1 MAVSPEPAAASM
13 TVAHILGFPRIGV
26 RRELKTAV
34 EAHWKGALSRGEL
47 EQAARDLRARHWLQ
61 QAQAGLDYVTVGDF
75 AYYDHLHNV
84 TALVSAAPQRF
95 GSGGKVDLA
104 GYFAMARGTAQQP
117 ALAMK
122 KWFDTNY
129 HYLVPELDADTR
141 FTLNRDWLLPEVRE
155 AQALGHKVKVALPGP
170 LTWLWLSSADAG
182 FDKLRLLGVLLNT
195 YWALLAELDKLG
207 VEWVQLDE
215 PVLALDLPPQW
226 VAAYPAVL
234 RELASAGPKI
244 LLATYFGDVSRHAGW
259 LRGSPIAGLHLDLV
273 RAPGQLPLFLE
284 GWPQDKVLSL
294 GLVDGRNL
302 WRADLARVL
311 KAAQPA
317 RAVLGARLWLAA
329 SCSLLHVP
337 VDLEQ
342 EHKLDP
348 RLRSWMAFAVQ
359 KLHELS
365 VLKQALVS
373 GEAAV
378 APELAAASA
387 AAESRRNA
395 PSTSRAGVRARV
407 AALTEASASRG
418 APFAQRAGKQAAILN
433 LPPLP
438 TTTIGS
444 FPQTAAIRAARAAFK
459 AGGLGEAEYVAAM
472 KAEIRFAVEK
482 QEQLGLDVL
491 VHGEPERNDMVE
503 YFGEQLDG
511 YAFTGNG
518 WVQSYGS
525 RCVKPPVIYGD
536 VSRPRAMTVEW
547 SKYAQ
552 SLTSKPMKG
561 MLSGPLTML
570 FWSFVRDDLPR
581 REVALQLALALRD
594 EVCDLEAAGI
604 RVIQIDEPT
613 IREGLPLRQ
622 ADWPEYL
629 EWAVRA
635 FRITAGGVRDE
646 TQIHTHM
653 CYSEFNDILPSI
665 AALDADVITIE
676 TSRARMKLLD
686 AFAEFKYPNDIGPGL
701 YDIHSPRVPSAEEMR
716 TLLRRALEVV
726 PAQRLWVNPDC
737 GLKTRGWPETESA
750 LVQMVAT
757 ARETRAALN

>member
-1 MAVSPEPAAASM
+1 MS
-13 TVAHILGFPRIGV
+13 VAHILGFPRIGV

-34 EAHWKGALSRGEL
+34 EAHWKGALSQPEL
-47 EQAARDLRARHWLQ
+47 EQAARELRARHWQ
-61 QAQAGLDYVTVGDF
+61 QQKQAGLDTVTVGDF
-75 AYYDHLHNV
+75 AYYDHLHNL
-84 TALVSAAPQRF
+84 TALVCAAPKRF
-95 GSGGKVDLA
+95 GLTAKVDLA

-141 FTLNRDWLLPEVRE
+141 FSLNRDWLLPEVKE
-155 AQALGHKVKVALPGP
+155 AQALGHQVKVALPGP
-170 LTWLWLSSADAG
+170 LTYLWLSSAPAG
-182 FDKLRLLGVLLNT
+182 FDKLRLLGVLVNV
-195 YWALLAELDKLG
+195 YWALLTELKNLG
-207 VEWVQLDE
+207 VEWVQIDE
-215 PVLALDLPPQW
+215 PVLALDLPQQW
-226 VAAYPAVL
+226 LAAYPAVF

-244 LLATYFGDVSRHAGW
+244 LLATYFGDVSQHAE
-259 LRGSPIAGLHLDLV
+259 LLKTLAVSGLHLDLV
-273 RAPGQLPLFLE
+273 RAPAQLPAFLA

-302 WRADLARVL
+302 WRADLPKVL
-311 KAAQPA
+311 AGAQQA
-317 RAVLGARLWLAA
+317 KAVLGERLWISA

-337 VDLEQ
+337 VDLDTETR
-342 EHKLDP
+342 LDP
-348 RLRSWMAFAVQ
+348 QLRSWMAFAVQ

-365 VLKQALVS
+365 VLKQALNS

-378 APELAAASA
+378 AQDLAASA
-387 AAESRRNA
+387 QAAGSRRKA
-395 PSTSRAGVRARV
+395 PSTNRAEVRARV
-407 AALTEASASRG
+407 AALDEGSANRAS
-418 APFAQRAGKQAAILN
+418 PFQQRAAKQAAILN

-444 FPQTAAIRAARAAFK
+444 FPQTAGIRAARAAFK
-459 AGGLGEAEYVAAM
+459 AGKLGQGEYVEAM
-472 KAEIRFAVEK
+472 KAEIRFAVDK
-482 QEQLGLDVL
+482 QEQLGIDVL

-503 YFGEQLDG
+503 YFGEQLAG
-511 YAFTGNG
+511 YAFTQYG

-552 SLTSKPMKG
+552 SLTAKPMKG

-604 RVIQIDEPT
+604 KVIQIDEPT

-629 EWAVRA
+629 DWAVRA

-676 TSRARMKLLD
+676 TSRAHMKLLD
-686 AFAEFKYPNDIGPGL
+686 AFAEFQYPNDIGPGL

-716 TLLRRALEVV
+716 TLLRRALDVV

-737 GLKTRGWPETESA
+737 GLKTRGWPETEAA
-750 LVQMVAT
+750 LRQMVAT
-757 ARETRAALN
+757 AREARAELH

>member
-1 MAVSPEPAAASM
+1 MP
-13 TVAHILGFPRIGV
+13 VAHILGFPRIGV

-34 EAHWKGALSRGEL
+34 EAHWKGALAQPEL
-47 EQAARDLRARHWLQ
+47 EQAARELRARHWALQ
-61 QAQAGLDYVTVGDF
+61 KQAGLDTVTVGDF

-84 TALVSAAPQRF
+84 TALVSAAPKRF
-95 GSGGKVDLA
+95 GLGGKVDLA
-104 GYFAMARGTAQQP
+104 GYFAMARGTPQQP

-129 HYLVPELDADTR
+129 HYLVPEVDADTR
-141 FTLNRDWLLPEVRE
+141 FALNRDWLLPEVRE

-170 LTWLWLSSADAG
+170 LTWLWLASAAPE
-182 FDKLRLLGVLLNT
+182 FDKLKLLGVLLNT
-195 YWALLAELDKLG
+195 YWALLGELKNLG
-207 VEWVQLDE
+207 VEWVQIDE
-215 PVLALDLPPQW
+215 PVLALDLPRPW
-226 VAAYPAVL
+226 LAAYPAVF
-234 RELASAGPKI
+234 RELASAGPRI
-244 LLATYFGDVSRHAGW
+244 LLATYFGDVGRHAEW
-259 LRGSPIAGLHLDLV
+259 IKELPIGGLHLDLV
-273 RAPGQLPLFLE
+273 RAPEQLPVFLA
-284 GWPQDKVLSL
+284 GWPRDKVLSL
-294 GLVDGRNL
+294 GIIDGRNL
-302 WRADLARVL
+302 WRADLTRVL
-311 KAAQPA
+311 AG
-317 RAVLGARLWLAA
+317 VHHARLALGERLWISA

-342 EHKLDP
+342 ERKLDP
-348 RLRSWMAFAVQ
+348 QVRGWMAFATQ
-359 KLHELS
+359 KLQELS
-365 VLKQALVS
+365 VLKRALGD

-378 APELAAASA
+378 WKELEASSQ
-387 AAESRRNA
+387 AAESRRRA
-395 PSTSRAGVRARV
+395 PSTSRAEVRARV
-407 AALTEASASRG
+407 AALTEQDARRG
-418 APFAQRAGKQAAILN
+418 APFSQRIDKQQAILN

-444 FPQTAAIRAARAAFK
+444 FPQTAEIRAARAAFK
-459 AGGLGEAEYVAAM
+459 AGKLGTEEYVGAM
-472 KAEIRFAVEK
+472 KAEIKFAVDK
-482 QEQLGLDVL
+482 QERLGIDVL

-503 YFGEQLDG
+503 YFGELMEG
-511 YAFTGNG
+511 YAFTENG

-536 VSRPRAMTVEW
+536 VSRPKAMTVEW

-552 SLTSKPMKG
+552 SLTAKPMKG

-570 FWSFVRDDLPR
+570 FWSFVRDDIPK

-604 RVIQIDEPT
+604 KLIQIDEPT

-629 EWAVRA
+629 DWAVRA
-635 FRITAGGVRDE
+635 FRIASSGVRDE

-686 AFAEFKYPNDIGPGL
+686 AFAEFRYPNDIGPGL
-701 YDIHSPRVPSAEEMR
+701 YDIHSPRVPSADEMR
-716 TLLRRALEVV
+716 TLLKRALDVV

-737 GLKTRGWPETESA
+737 GLKTRGWPETEAA
-750 LVQMVAT
+750 LAQMVAT
-757 ARETRAALN
+757 AREARAALN